1 MLKHDLASINVLQQK
16 VSGTGTFTGVE
27 VGRAYRTFGSGS
39 SELIFKARG
48 LGLDGNDFKVA
59 LLNPGRAQPTTKV
72 RYEGDTYKVYLR
84 HDGSGIVATADEVA
98 ALVNND
104 ADLPFYAANGGTGVV
119 STASVQNL
127 ANGLAP
133 LTRYNSQFRLV
144 GATNANGGLFFF
156 DQEEPVRVICV
167 AGRFT
172 LGGDA
177 AVKVEAVPLTS
188 GLAPIEE
195 EATTL
200 HAETIAQVTANFRLA
215 DDFVLHRGE
224 ACRVTI
230 NAPGVVRVF
239 FHRVPRD
246 ANIGVF

>member
-27 VGRAYRTFGSGS
+27 LGRATYTFGTGG

-59 LLNPGRAQPTTKV
+59 LINPGRAQARTLV
-72 RYEGDTYKVYLR
+72 RLEGDTHKVYLR
-84 HDGSGIVATADEVA
+84 HDGSSIVATADEVA

-104 ADLPFYAANGGTGVV
+104 SELPFYVANGGSGTVAAAG
-119 STASVQNL
+119 VQNL
-127 ANGLAP
+127 AGGIAP
-133 LTRYNSQFRLV
+133 ATRYNSQFRVV

-156 DQEEPVRVICV
+156 DQEEPVRVISV

-177 AVKVEAVPLTS
+177 DVKVEAVPLTA
-188 GLAPIEE
+188 GLAPISE
-195 EATTL
+195 EATTI
-200 HAETIAQVTANFRLA
+200 HSASIPQAVANFRFA